1 LASRGKASFA
11 PLLSSPL
18 FWWINASIAA
28 AFLIALPLV
37 LWLRRRAA
45 KNAAAQE
52 LQWALKQA
60 QSALA
65 KASDR
70 AEFYNAAAH
79 LVQARLAVGEG
90 KKARFIDTG
99 AALRRQ
105 VGDPVMRRE
114 IESVLGRRDELKYG
128 GNTAGSLDPAEKN
141 RVVAVLEK
149 FSANHD

>member
-1 LASRGKASFA
+1 MPVSPSLAKLAMRG
-11 PLLSSPL
+11 SSPV
-18 FWWINASIAA
+18 WGNTSTHP
-28 AFLIALPLV
+28 LP
-37 LWLRRRAA
+37 
-45 KNAAAQE
+45 
-52 LQWALKQA
+52 
-60 QSALA
+60 S
-65 KASDR
+65 
-70 AEFYNAAAH
+70 
-79 LVQARLAVGEG
+79 GEG
-90 KKARFIDTG
+90 RKARFIDTG